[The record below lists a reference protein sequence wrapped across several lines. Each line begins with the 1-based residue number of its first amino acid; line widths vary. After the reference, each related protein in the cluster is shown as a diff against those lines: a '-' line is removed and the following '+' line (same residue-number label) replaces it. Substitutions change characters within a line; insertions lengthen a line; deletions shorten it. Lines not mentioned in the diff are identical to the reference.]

1 MRGRQTTATRCRSP
15 GAITAHGGVD
25 VTQPDRTPNEVLQL
39 RSARAK
45 LDSIKTELKEA
56 REEQARIEAK
66 INDLL
71 AQQRDARKERNEA
84 VLAADAAKIPRL
96 TISKEAG
103 MQRSNVYKLLDEGS
117 TSDS

>member
-1 MRGRQTTATRCRSP
+1 MSE
-15 GAITAHGGVD
+15 
-25 VTQPDRTPNEVLQL
+25 PDGIPDEIRQL
-39 RSARAK
+39 RSARAMLDGVKQK
-45 LDSIKTELKEA
+45 LRQA
-56 REEQARIEAK
+56 REEQARIETE

-71 AQQRDARKERNEA
+71 GQQRAARKERNAA

-96 TISKEAG
+96 TISKEVG